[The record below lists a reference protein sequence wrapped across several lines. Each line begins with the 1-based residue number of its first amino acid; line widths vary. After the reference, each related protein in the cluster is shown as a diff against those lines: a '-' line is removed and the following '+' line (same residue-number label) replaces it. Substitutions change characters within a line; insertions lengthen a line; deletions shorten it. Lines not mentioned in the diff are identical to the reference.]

1 MTQYIRVS
9 SKPTNKPNLKF
20 SEISI
25 DGNEEIINIPDNS
38 CNDTHV
44 FIDINKMKVLKELI
58 IGNNSFQGVEDFNI
72 DNLNELTKISIDYH
86 SFATSCNPNPHG
98 SFNVSNCEKLESIQ
112 LGDFTFTHHSDSFT
126 IRNLPSLRHLDIG
139 KIGIYSLNFYW
150 ASFCVRGICFWCV
163 TIWNRSTETWIDC
176 IGKWGIRIVF
186 THSIREY
193 DIDVSKW
200 MFRFDLFGKDRA
212 WRESIDGTGWRYL

>member
-1 MTQYIRVS
+1 MACFT
-9 SKPTNKPNLKF
+9 
-20 SEISI
+20 
-25 DGNEEIINIPDNS
+25 
-38 CNDTHV
+38 
-44 FIDINKMKVLKELI
+44 
-58 IGNNSFQGVEDFNI
+58 NSFLLSSVKAGIIIRIHSPSLLGVYPSWASKIAFSI
-72 DNLNELTKISIDYH
+72 LAKINELTKISIDYH

-98 SFNVSNCEKLESIQ
+98 SFNISNCEKLESIQ

-150 ASFCVRGICFWCV
+150 ASFCVRGICLWCV
-163 TIWNRSTETWIDC
+163 TIWNRSTETRIDC

-200 MFRFDLFGKDRA
+200 VLRFDLFGKDWA